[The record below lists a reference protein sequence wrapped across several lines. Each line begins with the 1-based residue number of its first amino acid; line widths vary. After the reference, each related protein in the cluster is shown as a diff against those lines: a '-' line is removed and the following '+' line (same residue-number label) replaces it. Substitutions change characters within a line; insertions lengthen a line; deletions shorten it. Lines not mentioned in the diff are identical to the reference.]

1 MNRFTLK
8 WTIQSVAE
16 GILVREFLKTKGI
29 SKAALTDIKFHGGA
43 IEVNGEHA
51 SVRHKLQAGE
61 ELQVFF
67 PVEERSE
74 GMIAENIP
82 LCIVYE
88 DDAVL
93 VMNKGAYMSTIP
105 SREHPSGSVANALLY
120 HYDKQHLAST
130 VHIVTRLD
138 RDTSGLML
146 IAKNRFVHHLLS
158 KQHQQKGVKRTY
170 EAIVHGMILEE
181 VGTIDAPI
189 GRKADSIIERTVCE
203 DGQRAVTHFKV
214 MESFPNKTRV
224 ALELETGRTHQI
236 RVHMAHIGHPL
247 LGDDLYG
254 GQRDVMKRQALHS
267 TSLTFYH
274 PILEKEMTFTSSIP
288 DDMQHALRNN

>member
-8 WTIQSVAE
+8 WNIESAE
-16 GILVREFLKTKGI
+16 EGTLVREFLKTKGI

-43 IEVNGEHA
+43 IKVNGQHA
-51 SVRHKLQAGE
+51 SVRHQLQVGE
-61 ELQVFF
+61 ELRIFF

-74 GMIAENIP
+74 GMIAEDIP

-93 VMNKGAYMSTIP
+93 VINKEANMSTIP
-105 SREHPSGSVANALLY
+105 SREHPSGSVANALLS
-120 HYDKQHLAST
+120 HYDKQYLAST

-158 KQHQQKGVKRTY
+158 KQHQQKAVKRTY
-170 EAIVHGMILEE
+170 EAIVHGEMVERE
-181 VGTIDAPI
+181 GTIDAPI
-189 GRKADSIIERTVCE
+189 GRKSDSIIERTVCE
-203 DGQRAVTHFKV
+203 EGQRAVTHFRV
-214 MESFPNKTRV
+214 IDSANHKTHV
-224 ALELETGRTHQI
+224 SLELDTGRTHQI

-247 LGDDLYG
+247 LGDNLYG
-254 GQRDVMKRQALHS
+254 GKRDEMKRQALHS

-274 PILEKEMTFTSSIP
+274 PILEKEMSFTAMIP
-288 DDMQHALRNN
+288 SDMQEVLRQT

>member
-16 GILVREFLKTKGI
+16 GILVREFLKTKEI

-93 VMNKGAYMSTIP
+93 VMNKEAYMSTIP

>member
-93 VMNKGAYMSTIP
+93 VMNKEAYMSTIP

-236 RVHMAHIGHPL
+236 RVHMAHIGYPL

-288 DDMQHALRNN
+288 GDMQHALRNN

>member
-93 VMNKGAYMSTIP
+93 VMNKEAYMSTIP

-254 GQRDVMKRQALHS
+254 GQRDVMERQALHS
-267 TSLTFYH
+267 MSLTFYH